1 MKTLTQIPLGT
12 QLLFGKAA
20 KKRRRIERA
29 IFSVFERWN
38 YDEIIPPIFDYYDV
52 FAQRHGSCV

>member
-29 IFSVFERWN
+29 MFSVF
-38 YDEIIPPIFDYYDV
+38 
-52 FAQRHGSCV
+52 